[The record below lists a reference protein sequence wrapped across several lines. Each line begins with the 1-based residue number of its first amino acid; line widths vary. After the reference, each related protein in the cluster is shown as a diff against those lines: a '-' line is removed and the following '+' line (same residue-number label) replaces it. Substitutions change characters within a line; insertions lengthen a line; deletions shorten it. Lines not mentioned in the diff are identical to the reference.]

1 MIRRNRIY
9 IETALNGPPI
19 SLDGINGVVPRLQAI
34 NRWIT
39 KYYPDN
45 TGVDMETFDLSEC
58 YSKLDQKEIIR
69 VLTRMIS
76 SAFAGRRFLAVNPC
90 INTNR

>member
-39 KYYPDN
+39 KYYLDN
-45 TGVDMETFDLSEC
+45 TGVDMETFDLSNFILN
-58 YSKLDQKEIIR
+58 SVKL
-69 VLTRMIS
+69 VN
-76 SAFAGRRFLAVNPC
+76 RFC
-90 INTNR
+90 KY